1 MLQPANRSAPLG
13 FGDGRHAAGP
23 VGDDSGTPGKT
34 RRTTNRLGRGMAV
47 ILLIG
52 SVIARVHDRPRRDVV
67 AILDATMCRPQVDR
81 AIQREF
87 RDGCALVPGDE
98 VTDLLGSAPEAP
110 KQLPVLGGGCIW
122 KGADGTVLEI
132 QLHPRDPED
141 LPDGDV
147 RTVEGATIADLGVLP
162 VSVAGDPDAEG
173 RSIWVR
179 TDEVT
184 ARVELS
190 RTDAEADPLLAEL
203 GDALA
208 RRLPLAE
215 AGPPPTATPTTLG
228 VP

>member
-1 MLQPANRSAPLG
+1 MDDTTAN
-13 FGDGRHAAGP
+13 P

-34 RRTTNRLGRGMAV
+34 RRTTNCRLGRGMAV

-52 SVIARVHDRPRRDVV
+52 SVIAGFTIVLGVMSF
-67 AILDATMCRPQVDR
+67 AILGRDDVPDPQVDLR
-81 AIQREF
+81 DQREF

-184 ARVELS
+184 ARVEL
-190 RTDAEADPLLAEL
+190 AQ
-203 GDALA
+203 A
-208 RRLPLAE
+208 RASAGRARLR
-215 AGPPPTATPTTLG
+215 
-228 VP
+228 

>member
-1 MLQPANRSAPLG
+1 MDDTTAN
-13 FGDGRHAAGP
+13 P

-34 RRTTNRLGRGMAV
+34 RRTTNCRLGRGMAV

-52 SVIARVHDRPRRDVV
+52 SVIAGFTIVLGVMSF
-67 AILDATMCRPQVDR
+67 AILGRDDVPDPQVDLR
-81 AIQREF
+81 DQREF
-87 RDGCALVPGDE
+87 RDGFALVPGDE

-190 RTDAEADPLLAEL
+190 RTDAEADPLLADL